1 MKAEDETLLK
11 RKMKAQMGYKK
22 HAALLD
28 DSGKQQLI
36 ELIQNGAVC
45 ELQQTQ
51 VLGGTPEAHTYAIK
65 FYFKP

>member
-1 MKAEDETLLK
+1 MKPEDKTLLE
-11 RKMKAQMGYKK
+11 RKMQAQMGYKK

-36 ELIQNGAVC
+36 RLIRNGAIC

-51 VLGGTPEAHTYAIK
+51 VLDGTPEAHTLTIK
-65 FYFKP
+65 IYFKK